1 MFVDFSHDP
10 GVKRFSG
17 RSCSFVSAAGAGMKK
32 GMSSLKY
39 LPPPDEGILK
49 FLR

>member
-1 MFVDFSHDP
+1 MFVDFGHDP

-17 RSCSFVSAAGAGMKK
+17 RLCSFVSVAGVGMKK

-39 LPPPDEGILK
+39 LPPTDEAILK